1 VKFTFSES
9 KTEEELISRILDH
22 KEGKN
27 GVLGWGKASHW
38 GPSGHL
44 YLHKRKDPGD
54 EQTLQ
59 RTMGWV
65 HLRGSE

>member
-1 VKFTFSES
+1 MFSES
-9 KTEEELISRILDH
+9 KTEEEQISRILDH

-27 GVLGWGKASHW
+27 GVLGWERLHTG
-38 GPSGHL
+38 GPSGHM
-44 YLHKRKDPGD
+44 YLHKGKNPGD